1 MADISA
7 VTTLQFSYLMHNWE
21 NQHLPKAAAVINN
34 QNGLTSVLAIIV
46 AYVADTCT
54 GLFNMIFFSTVSHI
68 VGLALYWIS
77 ARFPSPNTNIGLFYA
92 TALAVALGR
101 SSRVPV
107 LKAFLAVQFRRE
119 NPNVVDEGGISYL
132 TNAWWLDKAAL
143 IEETSSIS
151 QEEQENLGRLCT
163 VKQVK
168 DVKHHLK
175 LIPMWATLFAFGLML
190 GLASKGLE
198 KFISNH
204 VSKSM
209 RRYGPIFSNF
219 VTGLGN
225 FFSIPFVLL
234 FKSWF
239 RETINTSHLDRYY
252 LALAILSSV
261 FLCIYL
267 CVLPISAGMEDLLE
281 DMESDDRG
289 LEDVTL
295 D

>member
-1 MADISA
+1 MD
-7 VTTLQFSYLMHNWE
+7 VLVGKVKVPLM
-21 NQHLPKAAAVINN
+21 
-34 QNGLTSVLAIIV
+34 TFIV
-46 AYVADTCT
+46 VK
-54 GLFNMIFFSTVSHI
+54 S
-68 VGLALYWIS
+68 
-77 ARFPSPNTNIGLFYA
+77 
-92 TALAVALGR
+92 
-101 SSRVPV
+101 
-107 LKAFLAVQFRRE
+107 
-119 NPNVVDEGGISYL
+119 
-132 TNAWWLDKAAL
+132 L
-143 IEETSSIS
+143 ISSIT
-151 QEEQENLGRLCT
+151 ERLLQMMFKLT
-163 VKQVK
+163 KQRHFELVA
-168 DVKHHLK
+168 
-175 LIPMWATLFAFGLML
+175 I